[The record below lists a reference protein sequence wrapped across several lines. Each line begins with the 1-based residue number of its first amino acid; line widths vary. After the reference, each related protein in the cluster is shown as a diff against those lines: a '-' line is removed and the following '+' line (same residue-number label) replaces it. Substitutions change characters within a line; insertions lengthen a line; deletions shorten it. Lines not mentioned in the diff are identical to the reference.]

1 MKKLFQALIP
11 EEKLETVERALNTTF
26 NTAIVDRAEQLTGGL
41 STSAVYKIVVHGK
54 PYILKVILK
63 PDAFNDPIRHY
74 TCINSAAQAGVAPFV
89 YYANEDG
96 VTITDFIEAKPL
108 PKPLTTD
115 RLIELA
121 GIVQAI
127 HAAPNFPP
135 LVNYLDGIDGFIQHF
150 KASKLLPEE
159 ATQEHFK
166 YYAKIQK
173 AYPRHD
179 PDRVPSH
186 NDLNP
191 RNLLFDGQRIWVV
204 DWEAAFQNDRYV
216 DLAIVANHSVAT
228 EAQEETYLKAYFGD
242 ALDDYKRARFFL
254 MRQVCLM
261 FYAMSFMRFAT
272 VLQAQNKVIDDR
284 METIRYR
291 DFTAQIASGAVSLAS
306 AEGQFLYA
314 KVLLN
319 EALHN
324 MKTPRFADSIDQM
337 NP

>member
-1 MKKLFQALIP
+1 MEQLRQASIP
-11 EEKLETVERALNTTF
+11 EVKLEAVERVLKTTF
-26 NTAIVDRAEQLTGGL
+26 NTASVDSVEQLAGGL
-41 STSAVYKIVVHGK
+41 STSVVYKIVVHGK
-54 PYILKVILK
+54 PYILKIILK
-63 PDAFNDPIRHY
+63 PDAFNDPIRHC
-74 TCINSAAQAGVAPFV
+74 TCINLAAQAGVAPFV

-96 VTITDFIEAKPL
+96 VSITDFIEAKPL
-108 PKPLTTD
+108 PKPLKTD
-115 RLIELA
+115 HLIELA

-127 HAAPNFPP
+127 HSASNFPP
-135 LVNYLDGIDGFIQHF
+135 LVNYLAGIDGFIQPF
-150 KASKLLPEE
+150 KASQLLPEK

-166 YYAKIQK
+166 YYAEIQK

-216 DLAIVANHSVAT
+216 DLAIVANHCVAT
-228 EAQEETYLKAYFGD
+228 EAQEEIYLKAYFGD

-272 VLQAQNKVIDDR
+272 VLQAQNRVIDDR
-284 METIRYR
+284 METVRYR

-324 MKTPRFADSIDQM
+324 MKTSRFADSINQM
-337 NP
+337 NS

>member
-11 EEKLETVERALNTTF
+11 EAKLEPVESALKATFDTVIADS
-26 NTAIVDRAEQLTGGL
+26 VEQLTGGL
-41 STSAVYKIVVHGK
+41 STSVVYKIVVHGK
-54 PYILKVILK
+54 SYILKIILK
-63 PDAFNDPIRHY
+63 PDAFNDPVRHH
-74 TCINSAAQAGVAPFV
+74 TCINLAAQAGVAPYV
-89 YYANEDG
+89 HYVDEDG
-96 VTITDFIEAKPL
+96 VLITDFIEAKPL

-121 GIVQAI
+121 EIVQAI
-127 HAAPNFPP
+127 HSAPNFPP

-150 KASKLLPEE
+150 KASKLLPEK

-166 YYAKIQK
+166 YYAEIQK

-179 PDRVPSH
+179 PDRVSSH

-242 ALDDYKRARFFL
+242 GLDDYKRARFFL

-272 VLQAQNKVIDDR
+272 VLQAQNRVIDAR
-284 METIRYR
+284 METVRYR
-291 DFTAQIASGAVSLAS
+291 DFTAQIALGAVSLAS

-324 MKTPRFADSIDQM
+324 MKTSRFADSINQM
-337 NP
+337 NS

>member
-1 MKKLFQALIP
+1 MKQFFQTLIP
-11 EEKLETVERALNTTF
+11 EVKLGAVESALKATF
-26 NTAIVDRAEQLTGGL
+26 NTAIVDSVEQLTGGL
-41 STSAVYKIVVHGK
+41 STSAVYKIVIHGK
-54 PYILKVILK
+54 PYILKIILK
-63 PDAFNDPIRHY
+63 PDAFNNPIRHY
-74 TCINSAAQAGVAPFV
+74 TCISLAAQAGVAPYV
-89 YYANEDG
+89 HYVDEDG

-127 HAAPNFPP
+127 HAAPNFPH

-150 KASKLLPEE
+150 KASKLLPEQ

-166 YYAKIQK
+166 YYAEIQK

-191 RNLLFDGQRIWVV
+191 RNLQFDGQRIWVV

-228 EAQEETYLKAYFGD
+228 KAQEETYLKAYFGD
-242 ALDDYKRARFFL
+242 ALVGHLARL
-254 MRQVCLM
+254 PPL
-261 FYAMSFMRFAT
+261 
-272 VLQAQNKVIDDR
+272 LGGGR
-284 METIRYR
+284 MN
-291 DFTAQIASGAVSLAS
+291 G
-306 AEGQFLYA
+306 
-314 KVLLN
+314 
-319 EALHN
+319 
-324 MKTPRFADSIDQM
+324 
-337 NP
+337 

>member
-1 MKKLFQALIP
+1 MKQLFQALLP
-11 EEKLETVERALNTTF
+11 EAKLETVESALKMTF
-26 NTAIVDRAEQLTGGL
+26 NTAIVDSVERLTGGL
-41 STSAVYKIVVHGK
+41 STSAVYKIVVHEK
-54 PYILKVILK
+54 PYILKIILK

-74 TCINSAAQAGVAPFV
+74 TCINLAAQAGVAPFV
-89 YYANEDG
+89 YCATEDG
-96 VTITDFIEAKPL
+96 VSITDFIEAKPL
-108 PKPLTTD
+108 PRPLTLYH
-115 RLIELA
+115 LIELA
-121 GIVQAI
+121 RVVRSI

-150 KASKLLPEE
+150 QASKLLPEQ

-166 YYAKIQK
+166 YYAEIQK

-242 ALDDYKRARFFL
+242 SLDDYKRARFFL

-272 VLQAQNKVIDDR
+272 VLQAQNEVIDDR
-284 METIRYR
+284 METVRYR
-291 DFTAQIASGAVSLAS
+291 DFTAQIANGAVSLAS

-324 MKTPRFADSIDQM
+324 MKTSRFADSINQM
-337 NP
+337 NS